1 MQQDKIKSK
10 RSQTR
15 DTKKRNAQTRHAK
28 YRSDKQNGI
37 IITSAACKSQ
47 MECYTGAEPH
57 SKSEKLAIIVLY
69 LFNQD
74 RRLFFL
80 FSPGL
85 QKLAACSLSAGRVN

>member
-74 RRLFFL
+74 RHPFL
-80 FSPGL
+80 FSLGL